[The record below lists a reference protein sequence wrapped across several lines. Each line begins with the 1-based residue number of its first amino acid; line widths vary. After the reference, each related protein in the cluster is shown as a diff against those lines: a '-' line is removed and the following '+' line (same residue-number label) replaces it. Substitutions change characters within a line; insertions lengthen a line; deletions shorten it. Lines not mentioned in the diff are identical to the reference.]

1 MTEHKLTIGES
12 TFTFA
17 ALGVPDFKTVEQNKK
32 NDAVRAWLETCKEL
46 RVDPITKRV
55 QITELLMTPMQPS
68 LADLERLIRF
78 SLAKAKGDASDDT
91 LRMIAKHG
99 NSKDGKE
106 DMTALIE
113 FLYSMNGAT

>member
-1 MTEHKLTIGES
+1 MTEHKLTIGEL

-32 NDAVRAWLETCKEL
+32 NDALGAWLETCREI
-46 RVDPITKRV
+46 RVDPITKRI
-55 QITELLMTPMQPS
+55 QITELLMTPMQPT

-91 LRMIAKHG
+91 LRIIARHG
-99 NSKDGKE
+99 NSDEGRK
-106 DMTALIE
+106 DMTKLIE
-113 FLYSMNGAT
+113 FLYSMNGAA